1 MSRIRAIAMLV
12 GSLVASVLIRGCKG
26 GPPPPP
32 ELTVTAVNPGTGPLA
47 GGTSVT
53 ITGTNFLNVTSVTI
67 GGTAL
72 GSRTVL
78 SAAEITGTTPT
89 ATSPGATDVVVTSS
103 RHGSGTCRGCFTY
116 GSGSGAGGQIAFM
129 SLRDGNWEIYVMN
142 ADGSALRNLTSSP
155 ADDAIQ
161 TWSPDGSKI
170 AFATNRDGNWEI
182 YVVNADGSGARN
194 LTNEPGYDDRSEER
208 RVGKEC
214 RSRWSPYH

>member
-12 GSLVASVLIRGCKG
+12 GSLVATVVIPGCNDVT
-26 GPPPPP
+26 PPPP

-89 ATSPGATDVVVTSS
+89 RTSPGPKDVVVPSS
-103 RHGSGTCRGCFTY
+103 RHGSGRGRGGFTF
-116 GSGSGAGGQIAFM
+116 GSGRGGGGRTPF
-129 SLRDGNWEIYVMN
+129 
-142 ADGSALRNLTSSP
+142 
-155 ADDAIQ
+155 
-161 TWSPDGSKI
+161 
-170 AFATNRDGNWEI
+170 
-182 YVVNADGSGARN
+182 
-194 LTNEPGYDDRSEER
+194 
-208 RVGKEC
+208 
-214 RSRWSPYH
+214 